1 MRGGGGR
8 HPLPRPFHAGPR
20 AGQCLRLRRH
30 GRARGRLPAPGA
42 SAARGW
48 ELSLEAQR
56 LQSRENR
63 LPPAADGVASVR
75 TDCELGR
82 QVPKGEVC
90 RRRQKLVSVFPLVLP
105 SKRSEKGTALGSAG
119 RWAGWAQ
126 RPQESPG
133 PQVSLQPLSPCLW
146 PCLRGLR
153 GGRGGWCST
162 PGIWPRA
169 CVCCTWL
176 LGVWL
181 CGRGQG
187 LEGAA
192 GPSTPVQGNPGARS
206 GRRCCVGSRP
216 FLAKHLFVWF
226 WPLISL
232 KRMGRAAH
240 YLAPRPF
247 TVRTDPG
254 ATALN
259 ARFWFHLTP
268 KHVAITSVARGSKRG
283 FLKTGSLPRALL
295 AALGD
300 AAPQPVTREASPLRS
315 VSDNHGATCVC
326 AGSGW
331 FEQRPC

>member
-1 MRGGGGR
+1 MGAAPPGISR
-8 HPLPRPFHAGPR
+8 
-20 AGQCLRLRRH
+20 
-30 GRARGRLPAPGA
+30 APGVP
-42 SAARGW
+42 S
-48 ELSLEAQR
+48 
-56 LQSRENR
+56 
-63 LPPAADGVASVR
+63 PP
-75 TDCELGR
+75 
-82 QVPKGEVC
+82 
-90 RRRQKLVSVFPLVLP
+90 F
-105 SKRSEKGTALGSAG
+105 
-119 RWAGWAQ
+119 
-126 RPQESPG
+126 
-133 PQVSLQPLSPCLW
+133 
-146 PCLRGLR
+146 
-153 GGRGGWCST
+153 
-162 PGIWPRA
+162 PRA
-169 CVCCTWL
+169 CGPVSEGCGVGGGAL
-176 LGVWL
+176 PRGSGLGLVSAALGCWG
-181 CGRGQG
+181 CGYV
-187 LEGAA
+187 GARA
-192 GPSTPVQGNPGARS
+192 RSGRSRWALHPVQGNPGACS
-206 GRRCCVGSRP
+206 GRPCCVGSRP

-226 WPLISL
+226 CPLISL

-268 KHVAITSVARGSKRG
+268 KHVAITSVVRGSKRG

>member
-1 MRGGGGR
+1 MSWAGRFRRGKFADVARSWFLFFPLCVHPSALRKEPLWALQAGGRGGR
-8 HPLPRPFHAGPR
+8 SAPRNLQGPR
-20 AGQCLRLRRH
+20 C
-30 GRARGRLPAPGA
+30 PF
-42 SAARGW
+42 
-48 ELSLEAQR
+48 
-56 LQSRENR
+56 
-63 LPPAADGVASVR
+63 
-75 TDCELGR
+75 T
-82 QVPKGEVC
+82 
-90 RRRQKLVSVFPLVLP
+90 
-105 SKRSEKGTALGSAG
+105 
-119 RWAGWAQ
+119 
-126 RPQESPG
+126 
-133 PQVSLQPLSPCLW
+133 PLSPCLW

-153 GGRGGWCST
+153 GGGRCSP

-181 CGRGQG
+181 CGSRARSGRSRWA
-187 LEGAA
+187 LH
-192 GPSTPVQGNPGARS
+192 PVQGNPGACS
-206 GRRCCVGSRP
+206 GRPCCVGSRP

-226 WPLISL
+226 CPLISL

-268 KHVAITSVARGSKRG
+268 KHVAITSVVRGSKRG

>member
-1 MRGGGGR
+1 M
-8 HPLPRPFHAGPR
+8 
-20 AGQCLRLRRH
+20 
-30 GRARGRLPAPGA
+30 
-42 SAARGW
+42 SAA
-48 ELSLEAQR
+48 
-56 LQSRENR
+56 
-63 LPPAADGVASVR
+63 
-75 TDCELGR
+75 LGCW
-82 QVPKGEVC
+82 G
-90 RRRQKLVSVFPLVLP
+90 
-105 SKRSEKGTALGSAG
+105 
-119 RWAGWAQ
+119 
-126 RPQESPG
+126 
-133 PQVSLQPLSPCLW
+133 
-146 PCLRGLR
+146 
-153 GGRGGWCST
+153 
-162 PGIWPRA
+162 
-169 CVCCTWL
+169 
-176 LGVWL
+176 
-181 CGRGQG
+181 CGYV
-187 LEGAA
+187 GAR
-192 GPSTPVQGNPGARS
+192 ARS
-206 GRRCCVGSRP
+206 GRSRWALHPRKGEPWGLQWSSVLRWQSP
-216 FLAKHLFVWF
+216 FSREAPFCLVLA
-226 WPLISL
+226 LISL

>member
-1 MRGGGGR
+1 MLSPGDLAWGLCLL
-8 HPLPRPFHAGPR
+8 HLAAG
-20 AGQCLRLRRH
+20 
-30 GRARGRLPAPGA
+30 
-42 SAARGW
+42 
-48 ELSLEAQR
+48 
-56 LQSRENR
+56 
-63 LPPAADGVASVR
+63 GVAMW
-75 TDCELGR
+75 E
-82 QVPKGEVC
+82 
-90 RRRQKLVSVFPLVLP
+90 
-105 SKRSEKGTALGSAG
+105 
-119 RWAGWAQ
+119 
-126 RPQESPG
+126 
-133 PQVSLQPLSPCLW
+133 
-146 PCLRGLR
+146 
-153 GGRGGWCST
+153 
-162 PGIWPRA
+162 
-169 CVCCTWL
+169 
-176 LGVWL
+176 
-181 CGRGQG
+181 RGQG

-192 GPSTPVQGNPGARS
+192 GPSTPVQGNPGACS

-240 YLAPRPF
+240 YPAPRPF

-300 AAPQPVTREASPLRS
+300 AAPQPVTREVSPLRS